1 MAARRTR
8 KGKTDWNR
16 LEHLGDAEIR
26 KAAKADQDAAPVAS
40 SEWFRRAKLLEPQP
54 KTPVSMR
61 LDEDI
66 VKWFRARGRGY
77 QTRINAVLR
86 AYVESRV
93 ST

>member
-1 MAARRTR
+1 MATRRTR

-16 LEHLGDAEIR
+16 LEHL
-26 KAAKADQDAAPVAS
+26 AKADPDAAPVAS
-40 SEWFRRAKLLEPQP
+40 SEWFRRAKLLEPHP

-86 AYVESRV
+86 AYVESR
-93 ST
+93 

>member
-1 MAARRTR
+1 MATSRTR
-8 KGKTDWNR
+8 SKGKTDWSR
-16 LEHLGDAEIR
+16 LEQMGDAEIR
-26 KAAKADQDAAPVAS
+26 KAAKADPDAAPVAS
-40 SEWFRRAKLLEPQP
+40 SKWFRRAKLLEPQP

-86 AYVESRV
+86 AYVESR
-93 ST
+93 